1 MRHEILIHLLVSF
14 LSATTLNAEL
24 ENRTVE
30 EELLSSTLSL
40 RPIQLKSKSELE
52 TTLLALEPSFSIQKL
67 AKTIAPRER
76 GFLFPE
82 IKRARELGA
91 SKTTIYEQ
99 EPSSSLSPF
108 ISEIDRVATIE
119 AQSDHINYENATQE
133 EKINNYEA
141 KETSILGFT
150 EIPEVSLSV
159 INEAV
164 IITEMPEYI
173 KKEEDTLPL
182 EVRAADPFATAN
194 TRESAISAPST
205 SHLNILHMIQNNSS
219 SKMNM
224 QADLSFLS
232 NSGDISSGVVEMK
245 QTGVLDK
252 ITDINAVVRT
262 FSAPSLS
269 LKSEQKM
276 ISTKTTDE
284 TMMESDVQEIS
295 AETKVT
301 IPEKD
306 NKSTASYT
314 TATFGTLIVKTT
326 LDIFR
331 TTMTIVTPVE
341 QTAVLHPIAT
351 NTFSTGT
358 NDQSTTIRQI
368 MADENTF
375 VNILRESEKHFTSPV
390 TESPSITVS
399 EVFTHSSFFQ
409 PSADAFITESVATS
423 SVAIKHQSEIRKELP
438 STTTNKFNTA
448 NSREEQGNEHE
459 HGHDDESL
467 FVGDK
472 TLFSRDGIM
481 KPNFSDTH
489 SVTGS
494 ITAAEMSEENFGV
507 PGFSLVEGLGPE
519 ATEEIHEAVTLHPS
533 TVQSPNV
540 ESKVQTDISVDLT
553 ENSHQLN
560 GHNNG
565 ERTSAETARN
575 LFEDSRELKDISV
588 IDDSFYH
595 TDIEEAATTI
605 KSGSDER
612 KSGPKPVSE
621 PEPEPVSFPER
632 EILETS
638 ERNLEQLTDFEPKA
652 EPEFNALP
660 GGSKGGES
668 DLNGILHT
676 HHTYVTDSHN
686 AEEEGTYKTS
696 FSFRIT
702 SIDYIPEFGDP
713 NSGKYKKLQDQ
724 LLPDLEE
731 IFGSIFG
738 RIYGGIH
745 LVSFLKGSVVVDG
758 IVFTSTKPSDMEQLA
773 TEFEQ
778 QITAK
783 NLQIGGND
791 VDPRSIILD
800 GFVSKNYI
808 ERIHEGYTS
817 DNASSYIVGGGIAIG
832 ILAVLLVAFTVIA
845 TNNRR
850 TNGTLKLKEEN
861 IAMADGNK
869 SMWQNGTS
877 PVNLMGYG
885 NSRMI
890 QGGTTNNIEPP
901 MVMVGSQ
908 MTAVNNHAVTR
919 AIQSHP

>member
-1 MRHEILIHLLVSF
+1 MKKKERMRHEILIHLLVSF

-494 ITAAEMSEENFGV
+494 ITAAE
-507 PGFSLVEGLGPE
+507 
-519 ATEEIHEAVTLHPS
+519 
-533 TVQSPNV
+533 
-540 ESKVQTDISVDLT
+540 
-553 ENSHQLN
+553 
-560 GHNNG
+560 
-565 ERTSAETARN
+565 
-575 LFEDSRELKDISV
+575 
-588 IDDSFYH
+588 
-595 TDIEEAATTI
+595 
-605 KSGSDER
+605 
-612 KSGPKPVSE
+612 VS
-621 PEPEPVSFPER
+621 
-632 EILETS
+632 
-638 ERNLEQLTDFEPKA
+638 
-652 EPEFNALP
+652 
-660 GGSKGGES
+660 
-668 DLNGILHT
+668 
-676 HHTYVTDSHN
+676 
-686 AEEEGTYKTS
+686 
-696 FSFRIT
+696 
-702 SIDYIPEFGDP
+702 
-713 NSGKYKKLQDQ
+713 
-724 LLPDLEE
+724 
-731 IFGSIFG
+731 
-738 RIYGGIH
+738 
-745 LVSFLKGSVVVDG
+745 
-758 IVFTSTKPSDMEQLA
+758 
-773 TEFEQ
+773 
-778 QITAK
+778 
-783 NLQIGGND
+783 
-791 VDPRSIILD
+791 
-800 GFVSKNYI
+800 
-808 ERIHEGYTS
+808 
-817 DNASSYIVGGGIAIG
+817 
-832 ILAVLLVAFTVIA
+832 
-845 TNNRR
+845 
-850 TNGTLKLKEEN
+850 
-861 IAMADGNK
+861 
-869 SMWQNGTS
+869 
-877 PVNLMGYG
+877 
-885 NSRMI
+885 
-890 QGGTTNNIEPP
+890 
-901 MVMVGSQ
+901 
-908 MTAVNNHAVTR
+908 
-919 AIQSHP
+919 

>member
-1 MRHEILIHLLVSF
+1 MRHEILIHLLVCLF
-14 LSATTLNAEL
+14 SATTLNAEL
-24 ENRTVE
+24 ENSTVE
-30 EELLSSTLSL
+30 EELLSSTLLSL
-40 RPIQLKSKSELE
+40 RPIQLKFKSELE
-52 TTLLALEPSFSIQKL
+52 TTLLPLEPSFFIQNL
-67 AKTIAPRER
+67 AETIAPRER

-91 SKTTIYEQ
+91 SKTAIYEQ
-99 EPSSSLSPF
+99 EPSSSPSPF
-108 ISEIDRVATIE
+108 ISEINLVATIE

-133 EKINNYEA
+133 EKKNNYEA
-141 KETSILGFT
+141 KETSLLGFT
-150 EIPEVSLSV
+150 EISEVSLSV
-159 INEAV
+159 INETAV
-164 IITEMPEYI
+164 ITEMPGYI
-173 KKEEDTLPL
+173 KKEEDTLPP
-182 EVRAADPFATAN
+182 EVRAADPFATAS
-194 TRESAISAPST
+194 TGESAISVPST
-205 SHLNILHMIQNNSS
+205 SQLNIRHMIQNNSS
-219 SKMNM
+219 SKINM
-224 QADLSFLS
+224 QAGPTFLS
-232 NSGDISSGVVEMK
+232 NSGDISSEAVEMK
-245 QTGVLDK
+245 QTSVLDK
-252 ITDINAVVRT
+252 IVDINAVMRT
-262 FSAPSLS
+262 FSAPSSS
-269 LKSEQKM
+269 LKPEQGM
-276 ISTKTTDE
+276 VATKTTDE
-284 TMMESDVQEIS
+284 TTMES
-295 AETKVT
+295 ETKIN
-301 IPEKD
+301 IPEED
-306 NKSTASYT
+306 NKSSASYT
-314 TATFGTLIVKTT
+314 MATFGTLILETASDILHTT
-326 LDIFR
+326 TAIL
-331 TTMTIVTPVE
+331 TPVE
-341 QTAVLHPIAT
+341 QSAVLHSIAT
-351 NTFSTGT
+351 NTFSAGT
-358 NDQSTTIRQI
+358 NEQSTTIRQI

-375 VNILRESEKHFTSPV
+375 VNMLRESEKHLTSPV

-399 EVFTHSSFFQ
+399 EVFTHSSLFQ
-409 PSADAFITESVATS
+409 PSADAFLTESVATP
-423 SVAIKHQSEIRKELP
+423 SVGIKQQSEIRKELP
-438 STTTNKFNTA
+438 PTTTNKFNTA
-448 NSREEQGNEHE
+448 SIREEQGDEHE

-472 TLFSRDGIM
+472 TLFSQDGVM
-481 KPNFSDTH
+481 KSNFSDKY

-494 ITAAEMSEENFGV
+494 ITAAQTPEENFGV
-507 PGFSLVEGLGPE
+507 PGFSRVEGLGPE

-533 TVQSPNV
+533 TVQSPNI
-540 ESKVQTDISVDLT
+540 ESKVRTDISVDLT
-553 ENSHQLN
+553 ENFHQLN
-560 GHNNG
+560 GHHNG

-588 IDDSFYH
+588 VDESFYH

-605 KSGSDER
+605 KSVNDER
-612 KSGPKPVSE
+612 QSGPKPVSE
-621 PEPEPVSFPER
+621 LEPEPVLFPER

-638 ERNLEQLTDFEPKA
+638 ERNFEQIDFEPKA
-652 EPEFNALP
+652 GPKFNALP
-660 GGSKGGES
+660 EGSKAGED

-676 HHTYVTDSHN
+676 HHAHVTDSHN

-758 IVFTSTKPSDMEQLA
+758 IVFTSTKPNDMEQLA

-808 ERIHEGYTS
+808 ERTHEGYTS
-817 DNASSYIVGGGIAIG
+817 DNTSSYIVGGGIAVG
-832 ILAVLLVAFTVIA
+832 VLAVLLVAFTVIA

-869 SMWQNGTS
+869 SVWQNGTS

-890 QGGTTNNIEPP
+890 QGGAPTDIQPP

-908 MTAVNNHAVTR
+908 MTAINNHAVTR